1 MAMTTAL
8 QRWSLGAYARVF
20 PGYHQLRQTNFG
32 MEAAT
37 TARLRIALVGVVVA
51 RWFKHLDAIFVMF
64 RGFIL
69 VMNSSN

>member
-1 MAMTTAL
+1 MTIAP

-20 PGYHQLRQTNFG
+20 PGYHQLHQTNSG

-37 TARLRIALVGVVVA
+37 TARRRIALVGVVVT

-64 RGFIL
+64 RDL
-69 VMNSSN
+69 YLL